1 MCNQV
6 GMHDLTMWRG
16 GDAHFHCN
24 LTRRTGVGGG
34 ATPDLESAQWAVQSM
49 RKAMDESKD
58 RLALISCSSWW
69 FRGSKGQGTSLAGP
83 TKRPWVMSHQSEKD
97 SVSSRI

>member
-1 MCNQV
+1 
-6 GMHDLTMWRG
+6 MHDLTMWRG

-58 RLALISCSSWW
+58 RLAFFLAQVGGSGAA
-69 FRGSKGQGTSLAGP
+69 RGKVLAWLAPPGA
-83 TKRPWVMSHQSEKD
+83 RG
-97 SVSSRI
+97 